1 MPTTTIEKL
10 CLQIA
15 EFDDEV
21 AFGELFKLYFPRLLL
36 FAEAILK
43 SREQAEEAVEDV
55 FLKLWENRKVLSAI
69 NNINYYLL
77 VAAKHRALD
86 YLEKIKKQAVIG
98 LDEVEVEFG
107 DISVNPENALISA
120 ESVRIIQTIINDLP
134 PRCKLIFR
142 LVKEDGLK
150 YREAADLLNAVD
162 GCELYII
169 NESVDEPDVIWV
181 TELWR
186 DAEAHAASLQSEQVR
201 AIIQLNRPLIAG
213 AEPVKLRPVGG
224 LGL

>member
-1 MPTTTIEKL
+1 MKMSKFAMYGKL
-10 CLQIA
+10 TA
-15 EFDDEV
+15 EPGQRD
-21 AFGELFKLYFPRLLL
+21 KLVQGML
-36 FAEAILK
+36 
-43 SREQAEEAVEDV
+43 
-55 FLKLWENRKVLSAI
+55 
-69 NNINYYLL
+69 
-77 VAAKHRALD
+77 
-86 YLEKIKKQAVIG
+86 
-98 LDEVEVEFG
+98 
-107 DISVNPENALISA
+107 
-120 ESVRIIQTIINDLP
+120 
-134 PRCKLIFR
+134 
-142 LVKEDGLK
+142 
-150 YREAADLLNAVD
+150 EAANLLDAVD